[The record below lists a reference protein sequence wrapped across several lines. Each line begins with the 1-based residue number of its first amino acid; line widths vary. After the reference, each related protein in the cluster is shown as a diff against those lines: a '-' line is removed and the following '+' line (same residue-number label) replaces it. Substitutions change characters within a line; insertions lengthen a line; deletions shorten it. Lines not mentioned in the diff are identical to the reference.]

1 MSKNL
6 FDNLIKLGNTHPEL
20 RDHIRPVLDEISG
33 KEANFEKTAFSEE
46 ARQFVNWVFMV
57 SQDSLSTKDMVR
69 FFERN
74 YDMEVQEPATK
85 RPGARFQKG
94 DRVRV
99 DASKHKDGDTL
110 DIYREFDGQVGT
122 VVSSSDDDASL
133 GEDVMVVLDK
143 GSSAPVRFPRSNK
156 SKNTGLLSN
165 NANEPKKDRGGSVL
179 EMVYLSDKTRLPTPQ
194 QIAAV
199 EAYTQKGKAKGE
211 DRSGNYYTG
220 LPSWMGLTQEGH
232 VIVRISTPQR
242 PYPVSINP
250 EKGQILY
257 LGTQGKRPSGWK
269 QDYEKRV
276 AEAAEKEGI

>member
-1 MSKNL
+1 MSENL
-6 FDNLIKLGNTHPEL
+6 FDNLVKLGNTNPEL

-33 KEANFEKTAFSEE
+33 KEANFEKIAFSEE
-46 ARQFVNWVFMV
+46 ARQFVSWVFMV

-85 RPGARFQKG
+85 RPGSRFQKG

-110 DIYREFDGQVGT
+110 DIYQEFNNQVGT

-156 SKNTGLLSN
+156 SRNTGLVSN
-165 NANEPKKDRGGSVL
+165 NVNEPKKDRGGSVL
-179 EMVYLSDKTRLPTPQ
+179 EMVYLSDKTRLPSPQ

-211 DRSGNYYTG
+211 DRSSNYYTG
-220 LPSWMGLTQEGH
+220 LPSWMGLTKEDH

-250 EKGQILY
+250 NKGQILY

-269 QDYEKRV
+269 KDYEKRV